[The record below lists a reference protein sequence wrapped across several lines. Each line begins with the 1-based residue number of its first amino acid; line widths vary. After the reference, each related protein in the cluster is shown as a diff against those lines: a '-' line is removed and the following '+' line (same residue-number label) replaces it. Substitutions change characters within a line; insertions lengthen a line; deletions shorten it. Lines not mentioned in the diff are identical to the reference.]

1 LCYCKFMKKTLNI
14 KWQHTLLV
22 GLLFAVAY
30 IIVDDN
36 NFVAR
41 GVEDTL
47 YYIAW
52 FGIFATIFLA
62 LRKKLLKSG
71 I

>member
-1 LCYCKFMKKTLNI
+1 M
-14 KWQHTLLV
+14 V